1 MRPKPKQF
9 QTLAWA
15 ISTTL
20 CLIVIVVFAQ
30 GLKWEFNRL
39 DAYRLFPLFGL
50 LAFSL
55 FLSHYI
61 VAALRQ
67 LLDIDKNVIKRYF
80 LLTSLAALGF
90 VLLHPSLLVAQ
101 LFVDGFGLP
110 PGSYLENYVAP
121 GLKWA
126 ATLGPISLALFLAY
140 ELTRLNSFKRWV
152 PWLQGLT
159 DIAMILILIHGFQL
173 GSHLQSGWFRPVWL
187 AYAGVLLVCLGYT
200 YFLKV
205 RGRVSSK
212 GE

>member
-1 MRPKPKQF
+1 MKFRAKQF
-9 QTLAWA
+9 HALAWA
-15 ISTTL
+15 ISATA
-20 CLIVIVVFAQ
+20 CLIVILVFAQ
-30 GLKWEFNRL
+30 GLRWKFNRL

-67 LLDIDKNVIKRYF
+67 LLNIDKEAIKQYF
-80 LLTSLAALGF
+80 LLTSLTALGF
-90 VLLHPSLLVAQ
+90 VILHPSLLVAQ
-101 LFVDGFGLP
+101 LYVDGFGLP

-121 GLKWA
+121 SLKWA
-126 ATLGPISLALFLAY
+126 ATLGLISLVLFLAY
-140 ELTRLNSFKRWV
+140 ELTRLKSFKRWV
-152 PWLQGLT
+152 PWLQGLS

-173 GSHLQSGWFRPVWL
+173 GSHLQAGWFRPVWL
-187 AYAGVLLVCLGYT
+187 AYAGILLVCLSYT

-205 RGRVSSK
+205 RSRVSSK